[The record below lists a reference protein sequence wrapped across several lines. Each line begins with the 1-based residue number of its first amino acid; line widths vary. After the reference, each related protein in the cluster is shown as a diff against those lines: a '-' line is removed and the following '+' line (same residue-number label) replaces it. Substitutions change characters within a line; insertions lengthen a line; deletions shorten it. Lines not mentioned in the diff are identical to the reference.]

1 MSGISNQTIKKII
14 NEIDGD
20 LKQTF
25 VGVFSSNETFRF
37 FKFKHIIREKKA
49 PYPFMIMNTDR
60 ANKEGE
66 HWWSLLEL
74 SSKEQ
79 IFLFDSFRLIGLK
92 EFIIDND
99 KQIIDQFFYGLE
111 KINKKDNII
120 NLTYVRFDNESYKK
134 LNKSSLT
141 PTAKDFFHIV
151 SEFSKVHDESIVD
164 IYMVDDQLQNIKSDT
179 CGLFQLYFYM
189 NLFLP
194 KENSQIVGNRALTL
208 RTIKNLLNEI
218 FSKNIEQ
225 NEIVAENF
233 AAEHNIKR
241 D

>member
-14 NEIDGD
+14 NEIDGY
-20 LKQTF
+20 LKQNF
-25 VGVFSSNETFRF
+25 VSVFPSNETFRF
-37 FKFKHIIREKKA
+37 FKFKHLIREKKA
-49 PYPFMIMNTDR
+49 PYPFMLMNTDR

-66 HWWSLLEL
+66 HWWSLLAI
-74 SSKEQ
+74 SSKEKC
-79 IFLFDSFRLIGLK
+79 FLFDSFGFVGLK

-111 KINKKDNII
+111 KLNKKDNIT
-120 NLTYVRFDNESYKK
+120 NLTYVRFDDESYKK

-141 PTAKDFFHIV
+141 PTAKDFFHSL

-164 IYMVDDQLQNIKSDT
+164 IYMVDHQLQNIKSDT

-189 NLFLP
+189 NLFVP
-194 KENSQIVGNRALTL
+194 KENSQIVGNRTLGL
-208 RTIKNLLNEI
+208 RTIKNLLNEV
-218 FSKNIEQ
+218 FSKNIELK
-225 NEIVAENF
+225 EIVVENF

-241 D
+241 E

>member
-1 MSGISNQTIKKII
+1 MSGISNFAVKKII

-20 LKQTF
+20 LKQNF
-25 VGVFSSNETFRF
+25 VGVFPSNETIKF
-37 FKFKHIIREKKA
+37 FKFKHLIREKKA

-60 ANKEGE
+60 SNKEGE
-66 HWWSLLEL
+66 HWWSLLEI
-74 SSKEQ
+74 SSKQQ
-79 IFLFDSFRLIGLK
+79 IFFDSFGFVGLK

-111 KINKKDNII
+111 KINKKDKII
-120 NLTYVRFDNESYKK
+120 NLTYVHFDNESYKNV
-134 LNKSSLT
+134 NKDSLT
-141 PTAKDFFHIV
+141 PTARDFFH
-151 SEFSKVHDESIVD
+151 SLSQFSKVHNENAMDVFL
-164 IYMVDDQLQNIKSDT
+164 VDDQLQNIKSDT

-194 KENSQIVGNRALTL
+194 KESSKIVGNRTLNL

-218 FSKNIEQ
+218 FSKDISQ
-225 NEIVAENF
+225 NEIIVENF

-241 D
+241 E

>member
-20 LKQTF
+20 LKQNF
-25 VGVFSSNETFRF
+25 VGVFPSNKTFRF

-66 HWWSLLEL
+66 HWWSLLEV

-79 IFLFDSFRLIGLK
+79 IFLFDSFGFIGLK

-120 NLTYVRFDNESYKK
+120 NLIYVRFDNESYKK

-141 PTAKDFFHIV
+141 PTAKDFFH
-151 SEFSKVHDESIVD
+151 SLSGFSKVHDESIVD

-179 CGLFQLYFYM
+179 
-189 NLFLP
+189 
-194 KENSQIVGNRALTL
+194 
-208 RTIKNLLNEI
+208 
-218 FSKNIEQ
+218 
-225 NEIVAENF
+225 
-233 AAEHNIKR
+233 
-241 D
+241 

>member
-14 NEIDGD
+14 NGIDGD
-20 LKQTF
+20 LKQNF
-25 VGVFSSNETFRF
+25 VGAFPSNETFRF

-49 PYPFMIMNTDR
+49 PYPFMIMNSDR

-66 HWWSLLEL
+66 HWWSLLEI

-79 IFLFDSFRLIGLK
+79 IFLFDSFGFK

-141 PTAKDFFHIV
+141 PTAKDFFHSL

-179 CGLFQLYFYM
+179 CGLFQLCFYM

-194 KENSQIVGNRALTL
+194 KENSQIVGNRTLTL
-208 RTIKNLLNEI
+208 RTIQNLLNEI

-225 NEIVAENF
+225 NEIVVENF

-241 D
+241 E

>member
-1 MSGISNQTIKKII
+1 MSGKSNQTIKKII

-20 LKQTF
+20 LKQNF
-25 VGVFSSNETFRF
+25 VGVIPSNETFRF
-37 FKFKHIIREKKA
+37 FKFKHLIREKKA

-60 ANKEGE
+60 ANKEGK
-66 HWWSLLEL
+66 HWWSLLEI

-79 IFLFDSFRLIGLK
+79 IFLFDSFGFIGLK

-99 KQIIDQFFYGLE
+99 KQIIDQFCYGLE
-111 KINKKDNII
+111 KTNKKDNIV
-120 NLTYVRFDNESYKK
+120 NLTYVRFDIESYKR
-134 LNKSSLT
+134 LNKASLI
-141 PTAKDFFHIV
+141 PTSKDFFHSL
-151 SEFSKVHDESIVD
+151 SEFSKVHNESIVD
-164 IYMVDDQLQNIKSDT
+164 IYMVDDQLQNINSDT

-194 KENSQIVGNRALTL
+194 KENSQIVGNRTLTL

-225 NEIVAENF
+225 NEIVVENF

-241 D
+241 E

>member
-1 MSGISNQTIKKII
+1 MSRISNQTIKKII

-20 LKQTF
+20 LKQNF
-25 VGVFSSNETFRF
+25 VGVFPSNETFRF
-37 FKFKHIIREKKA
+37 FKFKHLIREKKA

-60 ANKEGE
+60 SNKEGE
-66 HWWSLLEL
+66 HWWSLLEI

-79 IFLFDSFRLIGLK
+79 IFLFDSFGFIGLK

-111 KINKKDNII
+111 KINKKDKII

-134 LNKSSLT
+134 LNKASLT
-141 PTAKDFFHIV
+141 PTARDFFL
-151 SEFSKVHDESIVD
+151 SLREFSKVHNESMVD

-194 KENSQIVGNRALTL
+194 KENSQIVGSRTLTL
-208 RTIKNLLNEI
+208 KTIKNLLNEI
-218 FSKNIEQ
+218 FSKNIEE
-225 NEIVAENF
+225 NEIVVETF
-233 AAEHNIKR
+233 ASEHNIKR
-241 D
+241 V